1 MELIKTL
8 SQSVDSNRQ
17 TLIVKEE
24 QEQVMNPP
32 NQNPNP
38 VALADTPQTAPAQ
51 LQETDAPIPFA
62 MLLRQNAQRYLNLGN
77 DAMVIS

>member
-1 MELIKTL
+1 MELIQNL